1 VIDAVGVYVIWH
13 EGNPSRVVRVGH
25 GEIRERLH
33 YHQEDPEVLAYSR
46 FGTLRVT
53 WAAVQSDQMEGVER
67 YLVEHWKTTSRR
79 RPAEGGSDC
88 GELSVLGLAAWMPA
102 RIAWRVSRSFMYW
115 CHAHG
120 GSAPAASLS
129 LAQSRT
135 RFSSVRVMAASFCR
149 HY

>member
-1 VIDAVGVYVIWH
+1 MIHLRWAKAKDRWLPLALPWPSVIDRVGVYVIWH

-67 YLVEHWKTTSRR
+67 YLVEHWKPLVEDRPPKVVPIAVNSPFGGLGGSRAASCIGTTPTEARPPRQACR
-79 RPAEGGSDC
+79 RPN
-88 GELSVLGLAAWMPA
+88 
-102 RIAWRVSRSFMYW
+102 
-115 CHAHG
+115 
-120 GSAPAASLS
+120 
-129 LAQSRT
+129 
-135 RFSSVRVMAASFCR
+135 
-149 HY
+149 